1 MSITMLV
8 AGAMLAQAMPAATFD
23 ATDMQR
29 VDVGYE
35 QLARGDADAAIAV
48 IRENRE
54 LAANDPVA
62 LINLGAAHARL
73 GHKEEAR
80 AMYKAAAASSDRYDV
95 QLADGRWMDSRRAA
109 LIAIGNLDRGG
120 AFALR

>member
-1 MSITMLV
+1 MSVTMLV
-8 AGAMLAQAMPAATFD
+8 AGAMLAQALPAATFE
-23 ATDMQR
+23 ATGMQR

-35 QLARGDADAAIAV
+35 QLAGGDPDAAIAT

-73 GHKEEAR
+73 GHKDQAR
-80 AMYKAAAASSDRYDV
+80 AMFRAAALSGDRYDV

-109 LIAIGNLDRGG
+109 LIAMEKLDRGG
-120 AFALR
+120 TLALR